1 VVQDKKDMGSGKKT
15 FIRKTGANGVGLYKW
30 SPDTSVDKK
39 VNDNVGSEYFCS
51 TPSGSQG
58 EDNAVT
64 YVYDIVVVLGL
75 PVRTAYVQCDYVV

>member
-1 VVQDKKDMGSGKKT
+1 MHKKGLHSDKKI
-15 FIRKTGANGVGLYKW
+15 FIRKTGANGVGVYKW
-30 SPDTSVDKK
+30 SPDTSVNKK
-39 VNDNVGSEYFCS
+39 VNNNVGSVYFCS

-75 PVRTAYVQCDYVV
+75 PVRTAYVQCNYVV